1 MNLPIYYY
9 DITDHPMLQEIK
21 VVNKNN
27 LDTPIM
33 LYYDLSKLIG
43 KEVKHFKRD
52 IINDEDKL
60 RYVYRI
66 KDFVLDANN
75 PSKILVIYS
84 TAYPDHICENATWAR
99 ELSEFFSKVD
109 KEKYPYSK
117 EEYRFTRLLDINLN
131 ITDDTIN
138 EKRMKRKIKWKWLK
152 DDNDE
157 PIAKEENKNDK

>member
-1 MNLPIYYY
+1 MKLPIYYY
-9 DITDHPMLQEIK
+9 DIVDHPMLQEIK
-21 VVNKNN
+21 EVNKNN

-52 IINDEDKL
+52 IVNDEDRF
-60 RYVYRI
+60 RYIYRI
-66 KDFVLDANN
+66 KDFVLDTNE

-84 TAYPDHICENATWAR
+84 TVYPDYICENKTWAR
-99 ELSEFFSKVD
+99 ELNDFFSKVD

-117 EEYRFTRLLDINLN
+117 EEYRFTRLLDIDLN
-131 ITDDTIN
+131 ITNDTIN

-152 DDNDE
+152 DNNDK
-157 PIAKEENKNDK
+157 PNEEEEDKNDK

>member
-1 MNLPIYYY
+1 MFSFHKIINHQKV
-9 DITDHPMLQEIK
+9 DKEIK

-27 LDTPIM
+27 LGTPIM

-52 IINDEDKL
+52 IVNDEDRF
-60 RYVYRI
+60 RYIYRI
-66 KDFVLDANN
+66 KDFVLDANE

-84 TAYPDHICENATWAR
+84 TVYSDYICENKTWAR
-99 ELSEFFSKVD
+99 ELGDFFSKVD

-117 EEYRFTRLLDINLN
+117 EEYRFTRLLDIDLN

-157 PIAKEENKNDK
+157 PNIEEEDKNDK

>member
-9 DITDHPMLQEIK
+9 DIVDHPMLQEIK

-27 LDTPIM
+27 LGTPIM

-66 KDFVLDANN
+66 KDFVLDAND
-75 PSKILVIYS
+75 PSKTLVMYS
-84 TAYPDHICENATWAR
+84 TVYSDHICEYATWAR
-99 ELSEFFSKVD
+99 ELGDFFSKVD

-117 EEYRFTRLLDINLN
+117 EEYRFTELLDIDLN

-157 PIAKEENKNDK
+157 PNIEEEDKNDK

>member
-1 MNLPIYYY
+1 
-9 DITDHPMLQEIK
+9 MLQEIK

-27 LDTPIM
+27 LGTPIM

-52 IINDEDKL
+52 IVNDEDRF
-60 RYVYRI
+60 RYIYRI
-66 KDFVLDANN
+66 KDFVLDAND
-75 PSKILVIYS
+75 PSKIFVIYS
-84 TAYPDHICENATWAR
+84 TVYPDHICENATWAR
-99 ELSEFFSKVD
+99 ELGDFFSKVD

-117 EEYRFTRLLDINLN
+117 EEYRFTRLLDIDLN

-157 PIAKEENKNDK
+157 PNIEEEDKNDK

>member
-21 VVNKNN
+21 EVYKNKIGM
-27 LDTPIM
+27 PIM
-33 LYYDLSKLIG
+33 LYYNLSKLIG

-52 IINDEDKL
+52 IENDEDKF
-60 RYVYRI
+60 RYIYRI
-66 KDFVLDANN
+66 KDFILDAND

-84 TAYPDHICENATWAR
+84 TVYPDYICENKTWAR

-117 EEYRFTRLLDINLN
+117 EEYRFTRLLNMEIV
-131 ITDDTIN
+131 
-138 EKRMKRKIKWKWLK
+138 K
-152 DDNDE
+152 DDNNE
-157 PIAKEENKNDK
+157 FTVKEENKNEK

>member
-1 MNLPIYYY
+1 MKLPIYYY
-9 DITDHPMLQEIK
+9 DIVDHPMLQEIK
-21 VVNKNN
+21 EVNKNN

-52 IINDEDKL
+52 IVNDEDRF
-60 RYVYRI
+60 RYIYRI
-66 KDFVLDANN
+66 KDFVLDANE

-84 TAYPDHICENATWAR
+84 TVYPDYICENKTWAR
-99 ELSEFFSKVD
+99 ELNDFFSKVD

-117 EEYRFTRLLDINLN
+117 EEYRFTRLLDIDLN
-131 ITDDTIN
+131 ITNDTIN

-152 DDNDE
+152 DNNDE
-157 PIAKEENKNDK
+157 PNIEEEDKNDK